1 MMMRLAMWIHKLKR
15 IYQSDFAFRQ
25 DTTLAYLPLVIA
37 FLTVLSVCMTHSAA
51 YIKHVTLS
59 GSEALQQR
67 LHLHLPY
74 DVTDVTIKQLYEELR
89 EEDGID
95 SVERVSKEEMRG
107 FLGTW
112 LGLDSTLSDDFPL
125 PIILDI
131 TLRPEASRDA
141 TQRRLQYYISQNVNG
156 ALLESY
162 DDSIAAFNQSSR
174 LVKTGIYILGFV
186 VMISTTLIV
195 VIVSR
200 INLGIH
206 KRHIEILHD
215 LGANDSYINRQF
227 IKRSAIISLQGVVA
241 GTLVS
246 FAFIEFVKSRFDAA
260 FLSGGGGELGNIWI
274 YYLINPALLMM
285 LVLAASWVS
294 IEAQLK
300 KMH

>member
-1 MMMRLAMWIHKLKR
+1 MLIHKLKR
-15 IYQSDFAFRQ
+15 VYQSDFAFRQ

-67 LHLHLPY
+67 LHLHLPN
-74 DVTDVTIKQLYEELR
+74 DVSEVTIKQLYGELGKI
-89 EEDGID
+89 DGIE
-95 SVERVSKEEMRG
+95 SVERISRAEMRG
-107 FLGTW
+107 FLGSW
-112 LGLDSTLSDDFPL
+112 LGVNGSLADDFPL
-125 PIILDI
+125 PVILDI
-131 TLRPEASRDA
+131 TLHPDGSRPQI
-141 TQRRLQYYISQNVNG
+141 QRVIQSYLNQHIDG

-215 LGANDSYINRQF
+215 LGASDTYINRQF
-227 IKRSAIISLQGVVA
+227 IKRSAMISLQGVLL

-246 FAFIEFVKSRFDAA
+246 VGFIEFVKSRFDAA
-260 FLSGGGGELGNIWI
+260 FFSGEGGELSAIWI
-274 YYLINPALLMM
+274 YYIINPVLLMI
-285 LVLAASWVS
+285 LVLVASWVS

>member
-1 MMMRLAMWIHKLKR
+1 MKHYMRVFR
-15 IYQSDFAFRQ
+15 RVYQSDFAFRQ

-67 LHLHLPY
+67 LHLHLPN
-74 DVTDVTIKQLYEELR
+74 DVSEDAITHIYGELKKLDAI
-89 EEDGID
+89 E
-95 SVERVSKEEMRG
+95 SVERISRKEMRG
-107 FLGTW
+107 FLGSW
-112 LGLDSTLSDDFPL
+112 LGMEGTIADDFPL

-131 TLRPEASRDA
+131 TLRPEAPRVRV
-141 TQRRLQYYISQNVNG
+141 QKQLQTYLTRNVDG

-200 INLGIH
+200 INLGVH
-206 KRHIEILHD
+206 KRHIEILHE
-215 LGANDSYINRQF
+215 LGASDAYINRQF
-227 IKRSAIISLQGVVA
+227 IKRSAMISLQGVLLGTVA
-241 GTLVS
+241 SVI
-246 FAFIEFVKSRFDAA
+246 FIECVKARFDAA
-260 FLSGGGGELGNIWI
+260 FFSGEGGELSAIWM
-274 YYLINPALLMM
+274 YYIINPALLMV
-285 LVLAASWVS
+285 LVLVASWVS

-300 KMH
+300 RMH

>member
-1 MMMRLAMWIHKLKR
+1 MLIQKLKKL
-15 IYQSDFAFRQ
+15 YQSDFAFRQ

-67 LHLHLPY
+67 LHLHLPS
-74 DVTDVTIKQLYEELR
+74 DVSEATIKQLYSTF
-89 EEDGID
+89 GKMD
-95 SVERVSKEEMRG
+95 SIETVERISRIEMRG
-107 FLGTW
+107 FLGSW
-112 LGLDSTLSDDFPL
+112 LGVNGTLADDFPL
-125 PIILDI
+125 PVILDI
-131 TLRPEASRDA
+131 TLRPDVSRPA
-141 TQRRLQYYISQNVNG
+141 IQRQIQKYLNTNVDG

-162 DDSIAAFNQSSR
+162 DDSIAAFNQSSK

-206 KRHIEILHD
+206 KRHIEILHE
-215 LGANDSYINRQF
+215 LGASDAYINRQF
-227 IKRSAIISLQGVVA
+227 IKRSAMISFQGVA
-241 GTLVS
+241 LGTLVS
-246 FAFIEFVKSRFDAA
+246 IGFIEFVKSRFDAA
-260 FLSGGGGELGNIWI
+260 FFASEGGDLSAIWI
-274 YYLINPALLMM
+274 YYIINPVLLMV
-285 LVLAASWVS
+285 LVLVASWVS

>member
-1 MMMRLAMWIHKLKR
+1 MLIHRLKR

-37 FLTVLSVCMTHSAA
+37 FLTVLSICMTHSAA

-67 LHLHLPY
+67 MHLHLPY
-74 DVTDVTIKQLYEELR
+74 DVTEAGIKDLYDELDKT
-89 EEDGID
+89 DGIET
-95 SVERVSKEEMRG
+95 VERISGTEIRG

-112 LGLDSTLSDDFPL
+112 LGLDNTLAEDFPL

-131 TLRPEASRDA
+131 TLRPEATREDVQRKLQHYL
-141 TQRRLQYYISQNVNG
+141 TQHVTGS
-156 ALLESY
+156 LLESY

-206 KRHIEILHD
+206 KRHIEILHS
-215 LGANDSYINRQF
+215 LGASDSYINHQF
-227 IKRSAIISLQGVVA
+227 IKRSAMISLQGILA

-246 FAFIEFVKSRFDAA
+246 IAFIEFVKSRFDAA
-260 FLSGGGGELGNIWI
+260 FLSGGGGDLQHIWV
-274 YYLINPALLMM
+274 YYIINPSLLMV
-285 LVLAASWVS
+285 LVLVASWVS

-300 KMH
+300 NLH

>member
-1 MMMRLAMWIHKLKR
+1 MLIRKLKALT
-15 IYQSDFAFRQ
+15 QSDFAFRQ

-37 FLTVLSVCMTHSAA
+37 FLTVLSLCMTHSAA

-59 GSEALQQR
+59 GTEALQQR

-74 DVTDVTIKQLYEELR
+74 DVTEVSIQQLYEEMGKT
-89 EEDGID
+89 DGIESID
-95 SVERVSKEEMRG
+95 RISRQEMRG
-107 FLGTW
+107 FLGSW
-112 LGLDSTLSDDFPL
+112 LGMDGALSEDFPL

-131 TLRPEASRDA
+131 TLQPDAPRAEVQARVQRYLSRN
-141 TQRRLQYYISQNVNG
+141 IEG

-206 KRHIEILHD
+206 RRHIEILHD
-215 LGANDSYINRQF
+215 LGASDAYINRQF
-227 IKRSAIISLQGVVA
+227 IKRSAIISLQGVLA
-241 GTLVS
+241 GTLIS
-246 FAFIEFVKSRFDAA
+246 IGFIEAVKSRFDSA
-260 FLSGGGGELGNIWI
+260 FLSIGNSELGAIWM
-274 YYLINPALLMM
+274 YYIINPALLIV
-285 LVLAASWVS
+285 LVLVASWVS

>member
-1 MMMRLAMWIHKLKR
+1 MSIRKLKR
-15 IYQSDFAFRQ
+15 LYQSDFAFRQ

-67 LHLHLPY
+67 LHLHLPN
-74 DVTDVTIKQLYEELR
+74 DVSEVTIKQLYGELAKV
-89 EEDGID
+89 DGIE
-95 SVERVSKEEMRG
+95 SVDRISTKEMRG
-107 FLGTW
+107 FLGSW
-112 LGLDSTLSDDFPL
+112 LGTDGKLADDFPL
-125 PIILDI
+125 PVILDI
-131 TLRPEASRDA
+131 TLHPEAPRLKV
-141 TQRRLQYYISQNVNG
+141 QRIIQSYLNQHVDG

-215 LGANDSYINRQF
+215 LGASDAYINRQF
-227 IKRSAIISLQGVVA
+227 IKRSAAISLQGVVL

-246 FAFIEFVKSRFDAA
+246 IGFIEFVKSRFDAA
-260 FLSGGGGELGNIWI
+260 FFSGEGGELSAIWI
-274 YYLINPALLMM
+274 YYIINPAMLMI
-285 LVLAASWVS
+285 LVLVASWVS

>member
-1 MMMRLAMWIHKLKR
+1 MLIRKFRSLT
-15 IYQSDFAFRQ
+15 QSDFAFRQ

-37 FLTVLSVCMTHSAA
+37 FLTVLSLCMTHSAA

-74 DVTDVTIKQLYEELR
+74 DTSEVSITQLYEEMAR
-89 EEDGID
+89 TDGIESID
-95 SVERVSKEEMRG
+95 RISRQEMRG
-107 FLGTW
+107 FLGSW
-112 LGLDSTLSDDFPL
+112 MGMDSTLSDDFPL

-131 TLRPEASRDA
+131 TLHPDA
-141 TQRRLQYYISQNVNG
+141 PRAEVQTLLQRYLTRNIDG

-206 KRHIEILHD
+206 RRHIEILHD
-215 LGANDSYINRQF
+215 LGASDAYINRQF
-227 IKRSAIISLQGVVA
+227 IKRSAIISLQGVVC
-241 GTLVS
+241 GTLIS
-246 FAFIEFVKSRFDAA
+246 IGFIEAVKSRFDAA
-260 FLSGGGGELGNIWI
+260 FLSVGSSELGAIWM
-274 YYLINPALLMM
+274 YYIINPALLLV